1 MENKKKYSNLTEEQ
15 MKIVHQY
22 CDNNMQKLK
31 QVCYPIIVKIGGI
44 SQKDYDDLHSLA
56 QVVFLD
62 SLLNYDEKKCRFHHF
77 LITSLKK
84 RLYSTYIRD
93 RNRKK
98 RCVIR
103 KDNNG
108 NDIFI
113 TNISLDASF
122 MSISN
127 NPKQKK
133 FLVSGFDVH
142 EEIFGEEV
150 NEDIKLQKYLNNLS
164 QQQKK
169 IAELI
174 MEGCLPEEIQEILH
188 ITKQE
193 FLDQKK
199 ALGAYRNISILFK

>member
-62 SLLNYDEKKCRFHHF
+62 SLLNYDEKKCRFHPF

-98 RCVIR
+98 RCVIK

>member
-62 SLLNYDEKKCRFHHF
+62 SLLNYDEKKCRFHPF

>member
-31 QVCYPIIVKIGGI
+31 QVCYPIIVKISGI

-62 SLLNYDEKKCRFHHF
+62 SLLNYDEKKCRFHPF

>member
-62 SLLNYDEKKCRFHHF
+62 SLLNYDEKKCRFHPF

-133 FLVSGFDVH
+133 FLVSGIDVH

>member
-56 QVVFLD
+56 QGVFLD
-62 SLLNYDEKKCRFHHF
+62 SLLNYDEKKCRFHPF

>member
-62 SLLNYDEKKCRFHHF
+62 SLLNYDEKKCRFHPF

-127 NPKQKK
+127 NPKQNK

-142 EEIFGEEV
+142 EEIFGEEF